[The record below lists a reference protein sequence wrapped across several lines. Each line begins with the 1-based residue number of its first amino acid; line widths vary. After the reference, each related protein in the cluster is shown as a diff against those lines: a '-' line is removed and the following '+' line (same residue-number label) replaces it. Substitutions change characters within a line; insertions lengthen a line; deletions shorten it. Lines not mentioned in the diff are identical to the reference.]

1 MENNNNW
8 SKINEEFS
16 ELINK
21 FQNRAIE
28 DNALEDLRTSFKETI
43 ESTNNIFKNLTGVI
57 ENTIKD
63 DEIKNASRNLINNI
77 YDEFE
82 NTIKISKRNIIKNI
96 NSNISEEEE

>member
-8 SKINEEFS
+8 SKINDELS

-21 FQNRAIE
+21 FQNKATE
-28 DNALEDLRTSFKETI
+28 DNLLEDLKISFKETI
-43 ESTNNIFKNLTGVI
+43 ESTNNIFKNITDVV

-63 DEIKNASRNLINNI
+63 DEIKHASRKLINNI

-82 NTIKISKRNIIKNI
+82 NTIKNSKQNLIKNI
-96 NSNISEEEE
+96 KSDISKEEE

>member
-8 SKINEEFS
+8 SKINDELS

-63 DEIKNASRNLINNI
+63 DEIKNASRDLIKNI

-82 NTIKISKRNIIKNI
+82 NTIKNSKRNIIKNI

>member
-8 SKINEEFS
+8 SKINDELS

-21 FQNRAIE
+21 FQNKATE
-28 DNALEDLRTSFKETI
+28 DNLLEDLKISFKETI
-43 ESTNNIFKNLTGVI
+43 ESTNNIFKNITDVV

-63 DEIKNASRNLINNI
+63 DEIKNASRDLINNI

-82 NTIKISKRNIIKNI
+82 NTIKNSKRNIIKNI

>member
-8 SKINEEFS
+8 SKINDELS

-21 FQNRAIE
+21 FQNKATE
-28 DNALEDLRTSFKETI
+28 DTLLEDLKTSFKETI
-43 ESTNNIFKNLTGVI
+43 DSMNNIFKNITVVV

-63 DEIKNASRNLINNI
+63 DEIKHASRKLINNI

-82 NTIKISKRNIIKNI
+82 NTIKNSKQNLIKNI
-96 NSNISEEEE
+96 KSDISKEEE

>member
-8 SKINEEFS
+8 SKINDELS

-21 FQNRAIE
+21 FQNKATE
-28 DNALEDLRTSFKETI
+28 DTLLEDLKTSFKETI
-43 ESTNNIFKNLTGVI
+43 DSMNNIFKNITVVV

-63 DEIKNASRNLINNI
+63 DEIKHASRKLINNI

-82 NTIKISKRNIIKNI
+82 NTIKNSKQNLIKNI
-96 NSNISEEEE
+96 KLDISREEE

>member
-8 SKINEEFS
+8 SKINDELS
-16 ELINK
+16 ELVNK
-21 FQNRAIE
+21 FQNKAIE
-28 DNALEDLRTSFKETI
+28 NNALEDLRTSFKEII

-63 DEIKNASRNLINNI
+63 DEIKNASRDLINNI

-82 NTIKISKRNIIKNI
+82 NTIKNSKRNIINNI
-96 NSNISEEEE
+96 NSNIFEEEE

>member
-8 SKINEEFS
+8 SKINDELS

-21 FQNRAIE
+21 FQNKATE
-28 DNALEDLRTSFKETI
+28 DTLLEDLKTSFKETI
-43 ESTNNIFKNLTGVI
+43 DSMNNIFKNITDVV

-63 DEIKNASRNLINNI
+63 DEIKHASRKLINNI

-82 NTIKISKRNIIKNI
+82 NTIKNSKQNLIKNI
-96 NSNISEEEE
+96 KSDISKEEE

>member
-8 SKINEEFS
+8 SKINDELS

-21 FQNRAIE
+21 FQNKATE
-28 DNALEDLRTSFKETI
+28 DDVLEDLRTSFKETI
-43 ESTNNIFKNLTGVI
+43 ENTNNIFKNLTGLI

-63 DEIKNASRNLINNI
+63 DEIKNASKDLINTI

-82 NTIKISKRNIIKNI
+82 ITIKNSKRNIIKNI
-96 NSNISEEEE
+96 NSHISKEEE

>member
-8 SKINEEFS
+8 SKINDELS

-63 DEIKNASRNLINNI
+63 DEIKNASRHLINNI

-82 NTIKISKRNIIKNI
+82 NTIKNSKRNIIKNI

>member
-8 SKINEEFS
+8 SKINDELS

-21 FQNRAIE
+21 FQNKARE
-28 DNALEDLRTSFKETI
+28 DTALEDLRTSFKETI

-63 DEIKNASRNLINNI
+63 DEIKNASRDLINNI

-82 NTIKISKRNIIKNI
+82 NTIKNSKRNIIKNI